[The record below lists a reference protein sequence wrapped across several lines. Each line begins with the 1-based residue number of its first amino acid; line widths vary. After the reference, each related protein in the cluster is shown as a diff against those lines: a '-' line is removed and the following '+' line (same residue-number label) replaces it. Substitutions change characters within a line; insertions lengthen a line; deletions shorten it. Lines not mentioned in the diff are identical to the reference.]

1 MVGSFDEI
9 YVCRHYV
16 RLASYSMTT
25 MDPRHKEILRKHRL
39 DLSNQILIDDTI
51 VQFLYQ
57 ENILTES
64 QVDEIQSQIGNKK
77 KTLRLLD
84 ILPTRGPRAFGTFL
98 NSLEEEFPWVRD
110 ELLQNLEQ
118 PNVPGQSPTDEWSI
132 PEVTLRAVPSDR
144 QLSRLASRLGSEW
157 ESVLLDLG
165 LSTGALYRCRADH
178 PLSLHGQVLAG
189 LIQWRQRQ
197 GRSATVHRLLQSLQ
211 STDVHPSTLDEVF
224 Q

>member
-1 MVGSFDEI
+1 
-9 YVCRHYV
+9 
-16 RLASYSMTT
+16 

-39 DLSNQILIDDTI
+39 DLSDQILIEDTI

-64 QVDEIQSQIGNKK
+64 QVDEIQSQISNKK

-84 ILPTRGPRAFGTFL
+84 ILPTRGPRAFDTFL
-98 NSLEEEFPWVRD
+98 NSLEEEFTWVRD
-110 ELLQNLEQ
+110 KLLQDLEQ
-118 PNVPGQSPTDEWSI
+118 PNGGHTDEWNI

-144 QLSRLASRLGSEW
+144 QLSRLASRIGSEW

-189 LIQWRQRQ
+189 LIQWRQSQ

-211 STDVHPSTLDEVF
+211 ATDVHPSTLDEVF

>member
-1 MVGSFDEI
+1 
-9 YVCRHYV
+9 
-16 RLASYSMTT
+16 

-39 DLSNQILIDDTI
+39 DLSDQILIEDTI
-51 VQFLYQ
+51 VHFLYQ

-64 QVDEIQSQIGNKK
+64 QVDEIQSQISNKK

-98 NSLEEEFPWVRD
+98 NSLEEEFTWVRD
-110 ELLQNLEQ
+110 KLLQDLEQ
-118 PNVPGQSPTDEWSI
+118 PNVPVQSPTDEWNI
-132 PEVTLRAVPSDR
+132 PEVKLREVPSDR
-144 QLSRLASRLGSEW
+144 QLSRLASRIGSEW

-189 LIQWRQRQ
+189 LIQWRQSQ

-211 STDVHPSTLDEVF
+211 ATDVHPSTLDEVF

>member
-118 PNVPGQSPTDEWSI
+118 PNVPGQSPTVSAICWSGWR
-132 PEVTLRAVPSDR
+132 VVAVEAKVRHPT
-144 QLSRLASRLGSEW
+144 QPLSADTSRPQRITGHEPR
-157 ESVLLDLG
+157 G
-165 LSTGALYRCRADH
+165 LSVNPSPGWLRQ
-178 PLSLHGQVLAG
+178 SHGDL
-189 LIQWRQRQ
+189 
-197 GRSATVHRLLQSLQ
+197 
-211 STDVHPSTLDEVF
+211 
-224 Q
+224 